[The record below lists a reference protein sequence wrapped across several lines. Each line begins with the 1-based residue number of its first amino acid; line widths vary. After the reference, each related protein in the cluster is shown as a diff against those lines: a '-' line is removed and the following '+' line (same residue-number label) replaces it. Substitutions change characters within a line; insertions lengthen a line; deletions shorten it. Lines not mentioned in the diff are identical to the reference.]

1 MEESTEKSKAEQKR
15 FFNWLLRLQQYAVE
29 EARRRKRMHEVKVGD
44 RVYAPFYGY
53 GTVTVIRNGCMY
65 PIIVTWDEGEHK
77 NTDFTRDGDALMH
90 APDPRFKITL
100 VDTDLK
106 KIDERRNSRMEERTK
121 NVEEDKIKTDNA
133 VNPSHYQVAGIPEA
147 IEIMEHL
154 MTKEQLDGFL
164 WGNIIKYAY
173 RYGRKGDKAETA
185 GKIAWYSQKL
195 KEIEEC
201 ESK

>member
-29 EARRRKRMHEVKVGD
+29 EARRRKRMHEFKVGD

-53 GTVTVIRNGCMY
+53 GTVTAIHNWCMY

-77 NTDFTRDGDALMH
+77 NIDFTRDGDALMCTQ
-90 APDPRFKITL
+90 DPRFKITL

-106 KIDERRNSRMEERTK
+106 QIDERRNSRMEERTK
-121 NVEEDKIKTDNA
+121 NQVSAFKDDAI
-133 VNPSHYQVAGIPEA
+133 NPSHYKVKGIPEA
-147 IEIMEHL
+147 HEIMKHL
-154 MTKEQLDGFL
+154 MHREQLEGFY

-185 GKIAWYSQKL
+185 GKIAWYARKL
-195 KEIEEC
+195 KEVENNG
-201 ESK
+201 